1 MYGGY
6 DGSATQFAGD
16 GFMPTPTGA
25 TGAATGAAGGRG
37 QGRPDSLVPVTVKML
52 QTAIAASNVD
62 DGLRVNGEEV
72 HNITLLGKIIKAS
85 DTATNQVYTLDDGT
99 GTVVVKQWVDADDAD
114 ASSRKD
120 ELVVGKY
127 ARVYGHV
134 KQFGSDTSVVAFS
147 VRPVQDHNE
156 VTYHFLEAVYC
167 NSHNAQRADAKP
179 AAGTGTAYAAPSSAP
194 TSAPAVDPG
203 GSCVDQAKAIFEG
216 PDGRRDEGVKIDV
229 VVQQLNGRFTE
240 AQVREAVE
248 HLVNE
253 GHLYSTIDDDHFKST
268 NL

>member
-1 MYGGY
+1 MNPR
-6 DGSATQFAGD
+6 A
-16 GFMPTPTGA
+16 
-25 TGAATGAAGGRG
+25 
-37 QGRPDSLVPVTVKML
+37 L
-52 QTAIAASNVD
+52 QTLTIFPPISLQD

-72 HNITLLGKIIKAS
+72 HNITLLGKIIEAS

-99 GTVVVKQWVDADDAD
+99 GTVIVKQWVDADDAD

-167 NSHNAQRADAKP
+167 NSHNAQRADAKS
-179 AAGTGTAYAAPSSAP
+179 AAGTAYAAPSSAP
-194 TSAPAVDPG
+194 ASAPAVDPG

>member
-1 MYGGY
+1 MVRSRT
-6 DGSATQFAGD
+6 DVAPASQRAHLSVPDPARFQT
-16 GFMPTPTGA
+16 
-25 TGAATGAAGGRG
+25 
-37 QGRPDSLVPVTVKML
+37 RPAVLLNPRAL
-52 QTAIAASNVD
+52 QTLTIFPHLAQER
-62 DGLRVNGEEV
+62 GLGVNGEEV
-72 HNITLLGKIIKAS
+72 RNITLLGKIIKAS

-99 GTVVVKQWVDADDAD
+99 GTVVVKQWVDADTQTRRPERMSSSWAS
-114 ASSRKD
+114 ALASTGTSSSSAATPPSSRSAS
-120 ELVVGKY
+120 VPSGPQ
-127 ARVYGHV
+127 RGHLPLPRGCLL
-134 KQFGSDTSVVAFS
+134 Q
-147 VRPVQDHNE
+147 
-156 VTYHFLEAVYC
+156 L
-167 NSHNAQRADAKP
+167 AQRAAADAKP

-194 TSAPAVDPG
+194 ASAPAVDPG

-268 NL
+268 NLLTER

>member
-1 MYGGY
+1 MKRAQTLTIFRQ
-6 DGSATQFAGD
+6 S
-16 GFMPTPTGA
+16 
-25 TGAATGAAGGRG
+25 
-37 QGRPDSLVPVTVKML
+37 RPRTSTHAQDE
-52 QTAIAASNVD
+52 
-62 DGLRVNGEEV
+62 GLRVNGEEV
-72 HNITLLGKIIKAS
+72 HNITLLGKVIEAT

-114 ASSRKD
+114 AASKKD
-120 ELVVGKY
+120 AVTVGKY

-134 KQFGSDTSVVAFS
+134 KQFGSDPSVVAFS
-147 VRPVQDHNE
+147 VRPVEDHNE

-167 NSHNAQRADAKP
+167 NSHNASRADAKP
-179 AAGTGTAYAAPSSAP
+179 AAPGAGDAAAAAGTAYAAPSSAP
-194 TSAPAVDPG
+194 AAAVNAAG

-229 VVQQLNGRFTE
+229 VAQQLNGRFTE